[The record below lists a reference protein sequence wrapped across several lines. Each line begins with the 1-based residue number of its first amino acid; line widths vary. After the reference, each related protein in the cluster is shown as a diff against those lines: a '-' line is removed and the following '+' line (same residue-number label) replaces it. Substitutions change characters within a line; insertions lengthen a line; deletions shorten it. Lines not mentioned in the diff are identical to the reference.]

1 MSIGRYVKSFI
12 LRVYFIII
20 HEILRKVTSVEKNKV
35 FFISDVRE
43 NIEGNFE
50 YIWKYL
56 DEYKYNKVVYLK
68 GDRRN
73 NGGILSFNRM
83 IYDFTTSEVIL
94 LEDYFRYTSFVRLKK
109 EQELCQLWHAC
120 GAYKKFGYSRLN
132 GNENI
137 KIHQGYKKYT
147 KVITSAEAIRENY
160 AEAFGISIEKTKATG
175 VPRTDIFFDEQCKA
189 EKCAKFYEE
198 YPELKNKKIILFAP
212 TYRGKRAEDASY
224 EFGEI
229 EFESLYQQLKEE
241 YVIIF
246 KWHPALYNNLKR
258 KHILVYDESKYKD
271 FFYDMS
277 EKREVN
283 DLLFVADILVTDY
296 SSVIFDYALLNKPII
311 YFMYDIEQ
319 YEGGRGLYYELEEY
333 LYGPIVKTTNDLI
346 MAIKEE
352 KNFKIERQ
360 NLWTSLC
367 LLVMDVRQKE
377 YVNGYGEMRR
387 KIEDNFKGWN
397 SFFEVYIL
405 CL

>member
-1 MSIGRYVKSFI
+1 MSIGRYVKSFM

-20 HEILRKVTSVEKNKV
+20 HEILRKVTSIEKNKV

-175 VPRTDIFFDEQCKA
+175 VPRTDVFFDEQCKV

-224 EFGEI
+224 EFDEI

-333 LYGPIVKTTNDLI
+333 LYGPIAKTTNDLI

-360 NLWTSLC
+360 KFIDKFMSACDGCATERVCQWIWGNEE
-367 LLVMDVRQKE
+367 K
-377 YVNGYGEMRR
+377 N
-387 KIEDNFKGWN
+387 
-397 SFFEVYIL
+397 
-405 CL
+405 

>member
-1 MSIGRYVKSFI
+1 MGMSIGRYVKSFM

-20 HEILRKVTSVEKNKV
+20 HEILRKVTSIEKNKV

-175 VPRTDIFFDEQCKA
+175 VPRTDVFFDEQCKA

-360 NLWTSLC
+360 KF
-367 LLVMDVRQKE
+367 MDKFMSACDGCATERVCQWIWGNEEK
-377 YVNGYGEMRR
+377 N
-387 KIEDNFKGWN
+387 
-397 SFFEVYIL
+397 
-405 CL
+405 

>member
-1 MSIGRYVKSFI
+1 
-12 LRVYFIII
+12 
-20 HEILRKVTSVEKNKV
+20 
-35 FFISDVRE
+35 
-43 NIEGNFE
+43 
-50 YIWKYL
+50 
-56 DEYKYNKVVYLK
+56 
-68 GDRRN
+68 
-73 NGGILSFNRM
+73 M

-175 VPRTDIFFDEQCKA
+175 VPRTDVFFDEQCKA

-296 SSVIFDYALLNKPII
+296 SSVIFDYVLLNKPII

-360 NLWTSLC
+360 KFRDKFMSACDGCATERVCQWIWGNEE
-367 LLVMDVRQKE
+367 K
-377 YVNGYGEMRR
+377 N
-387 KIEDNFKGWN
+387 
-397 SFFEVYIL
+397 
-405 CL
+405 

>member
-1 MSIGRYVKSFI
+1 MDMSIGRYIKSFM

-20 HEILRKVTSVEKNKV
+20 HEILRKVTSIEKNKV

-109 EQELCQLWHAC
+109 EQQLCQLWHAC

-175 VPRTDIFFDEQCKA
+175 VPRTDVFFDEQCKV

-224 EFGEI
+224 EFDEI

-333 LYGPIVKTTNDLI
+333 LYGPIAKTTNDLI

-360 NLWTSLC
+360 KFIDKFMSACDGCATERVCQWIWGNEE
-367 LLVMDVRQKE
+367 K
-377 YVNGYGEMRR
+377 N
-387 KIEDNFKGWN
+387 
-397 SFFEVYIL
+397 
-405 CL
+405 

>member
-277 EKREVN
+277 EQREVN

-360 NLWTSLC
+360 KF
-367 LLVMDVRQKE
+367 MDKFMSACDGCATERVCQWIWGNEEK
-377 YVNGYGEMRR
+377 N
-387 KIEDNFKGWN
+387 
-397 SFFEVYIL
+397 
-405 CL
+405 

>member
-1 MSIGRYVKSFI
+1 MGMSIGRYVKSFM

-20 HEILRKVTSVEKNKV
+20 HEILRKVTSIEKNKV

-175 VPRTDIFFDEQCKA
+175 VPRTDVFFDEQCKV

-224 EFGEI
+224 EFDEI

-296 SSVIFDYALLNKPII
+296 SSVIFDYALLNKSII

-333 LYGPIVKTTNDLI
+333 LYGPIAKTTNDLI

-360 NLWTSLC
+360 KFIDKFMSACDGCATERVCQWIWGNEE
-367 LLVMDVRQKE
+367 K
-377 YVNGYGEMRR
+377 N
-387 KIEDNFKGWN
+387 
-397 SFFEVYIL
+397 
-405 CL
+405 

>member
-1 MSIGRYVKSFI
+1 MGMSIGRYVKSFM

-20 HEILRKVTSVEKNKV
+20 HEILRKVTSIEKNKV

-175 VPRTDIFFDEQCKA
+175 VPRTDVFFDEQCKA
-189 EKCAKFYEE
+189 EKCVKFYEE

-224 EFGEI
+224 EFGKI

-360 NLWTSLC
+360 KFRDKFMSACDGCATERVCQWIWGNEE
-367 LLVMDVRQKE
+367 K
-377 YVNGYGEMRR
+377 N
-387 KIEDNFKGWN
+387 
-397 SFFEVYIL
+397 
-405 CL
+405 

>member
-1 MSIGRYVKSFI
+1 MSIGRYVKSFM

-20 HEILRKVTSVEKNKV
+20 HEILRKVTSIEKNKV

-175 VPRTDIFFDEQCKA
+175 VPRTDVFFDEQCKA
-189 EKCAKFYEE
+189 EKCVKFYEE

-224 EFGEI
+224 EFGKI

-271 FFYDMS
+271 FLYDMS

-360 NLWTSLC
+360 KFRDKFMSACDGCATERVCQWIWGNEE
-367 LLVMDVRQKE
+367 K
-377 YVNGYGEMRR
+377 N
-387 KIEDNFKGWN
+387 
-397 SFFEVYIL
+397 
-405 CL
+405 

>member
-12 LRVYFIII
+12 FRVYFIII

-160 AEAFGISIEKTKATG
+160 AEAFGISIEKIKATG

-224 EFGEI
+224 EFDEI

-360 NLWTSLC
+360 KF
-367 LLVMDVRQKE
+367 MDKFMSACDGCATERVCQWIWGNEEK
-377 YVNGYGEMRR
+377 N
-387 KIEDNFKGWN
+387 
-397 SFFEVYIL
+397 
-405 CL
+405 

>member
-1 MSIGRYVKSFI
+1 MSIGRYVKSFM

-20 HEILRKVTSVEKNKV
+20 HEILRKVTSIEKNKV

-175 VPRTDIFFDEQCKA
+175 VPRTDVFFDEQCKA
-189 EKCAKFYEE
+189 EKCAKLYEE

-360 NLWTSLC
+360 KFRDKFMSACDGCATERVCQWIWGNEE
-367 LLVMDVRQKE
+367 K
-377 YVNGYGEMRR
+377 N
-387 KIEDNFKGWN
+387 
-397 SFFEVYIL
+397 
-405 CL
+405 

>member
-1 MSIGRYVKSFI
+1 MSIGRYVKSFM

-20 HEILRKVTSVEKNKV
+20 HEILRKVTSIEKNKV

-175 VPRTDIFFDEQCKA
+175 VPRTDVFFDEQCKA

-360 NLWTSLC
+360 KFRDKFMSACDGCATERVCQWIWGNEE
-367 LLVMDVRQKE
+367 K
-377 YVNGYGEMRR
+377 N
-387 KIEDNFKGWN
+387 
-397 SFFEVYIL
+397 
-405 CL
+405 

>member
-1 MSIGRYVKSFI
+1 MGMSIGRYVKSFM

-20 HEILRKVTSVEKNKV
+20 HEILRKVTSIEKNKV

-175 VPRTDIFFDEQCKA
+175 VPRTDVFFDEQCKA

-360 NLWTSLC
+360 KFRDKFMSACDGCATERVCQWIWGNEE
-367 LLVMDVRQKE
+367 K
-377 YVNGYGEMRR
+377 N
-387 KIEDNFKGWN
+387 
-397 SFFEVYIL
+397 
-405 CL
+405 

>member
-1 MSIGRYVKSFI
+1 MSIGRYVKSFM

-20 HEILRKVTSVEKNKV
+20 HEILRKVTSIEKNKV

-175 VPRTDIFFDEQCKA
+175 VPRTDVFFDEQCKA
-189 EKCAKFYEE
+189 EKCVKFYEE

-224 EFGEI
+224 EFGKI

-360 NLWTSLC
+360 KFRDKFMSACDGCATERACQWIWGNEE
-367 LLVMDVRQKE
+367 K
-377 YVNGYGEMRR
+377 N
-387 KIEDNFKGWN
+387 
-397 SFFEVYIL
+397 
-405 CL
+405 

>member
-1 MSIGRYVKSFI
+1 MGMSISRYVKSFM

-20 HEILRKVTSVEKNKV
+20 HEILRKVTSIEKNKV
-35 FFISDVRE
+35 LFISDVRE

-160 AEAFGISIEKTKATG
+160 AEAFGISIEKIKATG

-224 EFGEI
+224 EFDEI

-258 KHILVYDESKYKD
+258 KHVLVYDESKYKD

-360 NLWTSLC
+360 KF
-367 LLVMDVRQKE
+367 MDKFMSACDGCATERVCQWIWGNEEK
-377 YVNGYGEMRR
+377 N
-387 KIEDNFKGWN
+387 
-397 SFFEVYIL
+397 
-405 CL
+405 

>member
-1 MSIGRYVKSFI
+1 MSIGRYVKSFM

-20 HEILRKVTSVEKNKV
+20 HEILRKVTSIEKNKV

-224 EFGEI
+224 EFDEI

-296 SSVIFDYALLNKPII
+296 SSVIFDYALLDKPII

-333 LYGPIVKTTNDLI
+333 LYGPIAKTTNDLI

-360 NLWTSLC
+360 KFIDKFMSACDGCATERVCQWIWGNEE
-367 LLVMDVRQKE
+367 K
-377 YVNGYGEMRR
+377 N
-387 KIEDNFKGWN
+387 
-397 SFFEVYIL
+397 
-405 CL
+405 

>member
-20 HEILRKVTSVEKNKV
+20 HDILRKVTSVEKNKV

-160 AEAFGISIEKTKATG
+160 AEAFGISIEKIKATG

-224 EFGEI
+224 EFDEI

-360 NLWTSLC
+360 KF
-367 LLVMDVRQKE
+367 MDKFMSACDGCATERVCQWIWGNEEK
-377 YVNGYGEMRR
+377 N
-387 KIEDNFKGWN
+387 
-397 SFFEVYIL
+397 
-405 CL
+405 

>member
-160 AEAFGISIEKTKATG
+160 AEAFGISIEKIKATG

-224 EFGEI
+224 EFDEI

-258 KHILVYDESKYKD
+258 KHVLVYDESKYKD

-360 NLWTSLC
+360 KF
-367 LLVMDVRQKE
+367 MDKFMSACDGCATERVCQWIWGNEEK
-377 YVNGYGEMRR
+377 N
-387 KIEDNFKGWN
+387 
-397 SFFEVYIL
+397 
-405 CL
+405 

>member
-1 MSIGRYVKSFI
+1 MSIGRYVKSFM

-20 HEILRKVTSVEKNKV
+20 HEILRKVTSIEKNKV

-147 KVITSAEAIRENY
+147 KAITSAEAIRENY

-175 VPRTDIFFDEQCKA
+175 VPRTDVFFDEQCKA

-360 NLWTSLC
+360 KFRDKFMSACDGCATERVCQWIWGNEE
-367 LLVMDVRQKE
+367 K
-377 YVNGYGEMRR
+377 N
-387 KIEDNFKGWN
+387 
-397 SFFEVYIL
+397 
-405 CL
+405 

>member
-1 MSIGRYVKSFI
+1 MSISRYVKSFM

-20 HEILRKVTSVEKNKV
+20 HEILRKVTSIEKNKV
-35 FFISDVRE
+35 LFISDVRE

-160 AEAFGISIEKTKATG
+160 AEAFGISIEKIKATG

-224 EFGEI
+224 EFDEI

-258 KHILVYDESKYKD
+258 KHVLVYDESKYKD

-360 NLWTSLC
+360 KF
-367 LLVMDVRQKE
+367 MDKFMSACDGCATERVCHWIWGNEEK
-377 YVNGYGEMRR
+377 N
-387 KIEDNFKGWN
+387 
-397 SFFEVYIL
+397 
-405 CL
+405 

>member
-1 MSIGRYVKSFI
+1 MGMSIGRYVKSFM

-20 HEILRKVTSVEKNKV
+20 HEILRKVTSIEKNKV
-35 FFISDVRE
+35 LFISDVRE

-360 NLWTSLC
+360 KF
-367 LLVMDVRQKE
+367 MDKFMSACDGCATERVCQWIWGNEEK
-377 YVNGYGEMRR
+377 N
-387 KIEDNFKGWN
+387 
-397 SFFEVYIL
+397 
-405 CL
+405 

>member
-56 DEYKYNKVVYLK
+56 DEYKYNKVVYIK

-160 AEAFGISIEKTKATG
+160 AEAFGISIEKIKATG

-224 EFGEI
+224 EFDEI

-360 NLWTSLC
+360 KF
-367 LLVMDVRQKE
+367 MDKFMSACDGCATERVCQWIWGNEEK
-377 YVNGYGEMRR
+377 N
-387 KIEDNFKGWN
+387 
-397 SFFEVYIL
+397 
-405 CL
+405 

>member
-1 MSIGRYVKSFI
+1 MSIGRYVKSFM

-360 NLWTSLC
+360 KF
-367 LLVMDVRQKE
+367 MDKFMSACDGCATERVCQWIWGNEEK
-377 YVNGYGEMRR
+377 N
-387 KIEDNFKGWN
+387 
-397 SFFEVYIL
+397 
-405 CL
+405 

>member
-1 MSIGRYVKSFI
+1 MSIGRYVKSFM

-20 HEILRKVTSVEKNKV
+20 HEILRKVTSIEKNKV

-175 VPRTDIFFDEQCKA
+175 VPRTDVFFDEQCKA

-333 LYGPIVKTTNDLI
+333 IYGPIVRTTNDLI

-360 NLWTSLC
+360 KF
-367 LLVMDVRQKE
+367 MDKFMSACDGCATERVCQWIWGNEEK
-377 YVNGYGEMRR
+377 N
-387 KIEDNFKGWN
+387 
-397 SFFEVYIL
+397 
-405 CL
+405 

>member
-1 MSIGRYVKSFI
+1 MSIGRYIKSFM

-20 HEILRKVTSVEKNKV
+20 HEILRKVTSIEKNKV
-35 FFISDVRE
+35 FFVSDVRE

-175 VPRTDIFFDEQCKA
+175 VPRTDVFFDEQCKV

-224 EFGEI
+224 EFDEI

-333 LYGPIVKTTNDLI
+333 LYGPIAKTTNDLI

-360 NLWTSLC
+360 KFIDKFMSACDGCATERVCQWIWGNEE
-367 LLVMDVRQKE
+367 K
-377 YVNGYGEMRR
+377 N
-387 KIEDNFKGWN
+387 
-397 SFFEVYIL
+397 
-405 CL
+405 

>member
-1 MSIGRYVKSFI
+1 MGMSIGRYVKSFI

-160 AEAFGISIEKTKATG
+160 AEAFGISIEKIKATG

-224 EFGEI
+224 EFDEI

-360 NLWTSLC
+360 KF
-367 LLVMDVRQKE
+367 MDKFMSACDGCATERVCQWIWGNEEK
-377 YVNGYGEMRR
+377 N
-387 KIEDNFKGWN
+387 
-397 SFFEVYIL
+397 
-405 CL
+405 

>member
-1 MSIGRYVKSFI
+1 M

-20 HEILRKVTSVEKNKV
+20 HEILRKVTSIEKNKV

-175 VPRTDIFFDEQCKA
+175 VPRTDVFFDEQCKV

-224 EFGEI
+224 EFDEI

-333 LYGPIVKTTNDLI
+333 LYGPIAKTTNDLI

-360 NLWTSLC
+360 KFIDKFMSACDGCATERVCQWIWGNEE
-367 LLVMDVRQKE
+367 K
-377 YVNGYGEMRR
+377 N
-387 KIEDNFKGWN
+387 
-397 SFFEVYIL
+397 
-405 CL
+405 

>member
-1 MSIGRYVKSFI
+1 MSIGRYIKSFM

-20 HEILRKVTSVEKNKV
+20 HEILRKVTSIEKNKV

-109 EQELCQLWHAC
+109 EQQLCQLWHAC

-175 VPRTDIFFDEQCKA
+175 VPRTDVFFDEQCKA

-224 EFGEI
+224 EFDEI

-333 LYGPIVKTTNDLI
+333 LYGPIAKTTNDLI

-360 NLWTSLC
+360 KFIDKFMSACDGCATERVCQWIWGNEE
-367 LLVMDVRQKE
+367 K
-377 YVNGYGEMRR
+377 N
-387 KIEDNFKGWN
+387 
-397 SFFEVYIL
+397 
-405 CL
+405 

>member
-1 MSIGRYVKSFI
+1 MSIGRYVKSFM

-20 HEILRKVTSVEKNKV
+20 HEILRKVTSIEKNKV

-175 VPRTDIFFDEQCKA
+175 VPRTDVFFDEQCKA

-296 SSVIFDYALLNKPII
+296 SSVIFDYVLLNKPII

-360 NLWTSLC
+360 KFRDKFMSACDGCATERVCQWIWGNEE
-367 LLVMDVRQKE
+367 K
-377 YVNGYGEMRR
+377 N
-387 KIEDNFKGWN
+387 
-397 SFFEVYIL
+397 
-405 CL
+405 

>member
-1 MSIGRYVKSFI
+1 MSIGRYVKSFM

-20 HEILRKVTSVEKNKV
+20 HEILRKVTSIEKNKV

-175 VPRTDIFFDEQCKA
+175 VPRTDVFFDEQCKA

-296 SSVIFDYALLNKPII
+296 SSVIFDYVLLNKPII

-360 NLWTSLC
+360 KF
-367 LLVMDVRQKE
+367 MDKFMSACEGCATERVCQWIWGNEEK
-377 YVNGYGEMRR
+377 N
-387 KIEDNFKGWN
+387 
-397 SFFEVYIL
+397 
-405 CL
+405 

>member
-1 MSIGRYVKSFI
+1 MSIGRYIKSFM

-20 HEILRKVTSVEKNKV
+20 HEILRKVTSIEKNKV
-35 FFISDVRE
+35 FFVSDVRE

-175 VPRTDIFFDEQCKA
+175 VPRTDVFFDEQCKV

-224 EFGEI
+224 EFDEI

-360 NLWTSLC
+360 KFRDKFMSACDGCATERVCQWIWGNEE
-367 LLVMDVRQKE
+367 K
-377 YVNGYGEMRR
+377 N
-387 KIEDNFKGWN
+387 
-397 SFFEVYIL
+397 
-405 CL
+405 

>member
-43 NIEGNFE
+43 NIEGNVE

-160 AEAFGISIEKTKATG
+160 AEAFGISIEKIKATG

-224 EFGEI
+224 EFDEI

-360 NLWTSLC
+360 KF
-367 LLVMDVRQKE
+367 MDKFMSACDGCATERVCQWIWGNEEK
-377 YVNGYGEMRR
+377 N
-387 KIEDNFKGWN
+387 
-397 SFFEVYIL
+397 
-405 CL
+405 

>member
-1 MSIGRYVKSFI
+1 MSIGRYVKSFM

-20 HEILRKVTSVEKNKV
+20 HEILRKVTSIEKNKV

-175 VPRTDIFFDEQCKA
+175 VPRTDVFFDEQCKA

-333 LYGPIVKTTNDLI
+333 LYGPIAKTTNDLI

-360 NLWTSLC
+360 KFIDKFMSACDGCATERVCQWIWGNEE
-367 LLVMDVRQKE
+367 K
-377 YVNGYGEMRR
+377 N
-387 KIEDNFKGWN
+387 
-397 SFFEVYIL
+397 
-405 CL
+405 

>member
-1 MSIGRYVKSFI
+1 MSIGRYVKSFM

-20 HEILRKVTSVEKNKV
+20 HEILRKVTSIEKNKV

-175 VPRTDIFFDEQCKA
+175 VPRTDVFFDEQCKA
-189 EKCAKFYEE
+189 EKCVKIYEE

-224 EFGEI
+224 EFGKI

-360 NLWTSLC
+360 KFRDKFMSACDGCATERVCQWIWGNEE
-367 LLVMDVRQKE
+367 K
-377 YVNGYGEMRR
+377 N
-387 KIEDNFKGWN
+387 
-397 SFFEVYIL
+397 
-405 CL
+405 

>member
-1 MSIGRYVKSFI
+1 MSIGRYVKSFM

-20 HEILRKVTSVEKNKV
+20 HEILRKVTSIEKNKV

-175 VPRTDIFFDEQCKA
+175 VPRTDVFFDEQCKA

-224 EFGEI
+224 EFGKI

-360 NLWTSLC
+360 KF
-367 LLVMDVRQKE
+367 MDKFMSACDGCATERVCQWIWGNEEK
-377 YVNGYGEMRR
+377 N
-387 KIEDNFKGWN
+387 
-397 SFFEVYIL
+397 
-405 CL
+405 

>member
-1 MSIGRYVKSFI
+1 MGMSIGRHVKSFI

-360 NLWTSLC
+360 KF
-367 LLVMDVRQKE
+367 MDKFMSACDGCATERVCQWIWGNEEK
-377 YVNGYGEMRR
+377 N
-387 KIEDNFKGWN
+387 
-397 SFFEVYIL
+397 
-405 CL
+405 

>member
-1 MSIGRYVKSFI
+1 MSIGRYVKSFM

-20 HEILRKVTSVEKNKV
+20 HEILRKVTSIEKNKV

-175 VPRTDIFFDEQCKA
+175 VPRTDVFFDEQCKA
-189 EKCAKFYEE
+189 EKCVKFYEE

-224 EFGEI
+224 EFGKI

-360 NLWTSLC
+360 KFRDKFMSACDGCATERVCQWIWGNEE
-367 LLVMDVRQKE
+367 K
-377 YVNGYGEMRR
+377 N
-387 KIEDNFKGWN
+387 
-397 SFFEVYIL
+397 
-405 CL
+405 

>member
-360 NLWTSLC
+360 KF
-367 LLVMDVRQKE
+367 MDKFMSACDGCATERVCQWIWGNEEK
-377 YVNGYGEMRR
+377 N
-387 KIEDNFKGWN
+387 
-397 SFFEVYIL
+397 
-405 CL
+405 

>member
-1 MSIGRYVKSFI
+1 MDMSIGRYIKSFM

-20 HEILRKVTSVEKNKV
+20 HEILRKVTSIEKNKV

-175 VPRTDIFFDEQCKA
+175 VPRTDVFFDEQCKA

-360 NLWTSLC
+360 KFRDKFMSACDGCATERVCQWIWGNEE
-367 LLVMDVRQKE
+367 K
-377 YVNGYGEMRR
+377 N
-387 KIEDNFKGWN
+387 
-397 SFFEVYIL
+397 
-405 CL
+405 